1 MKRVEVEIT
10 GWERAEALAMP
21 VRTAVFVVEQGVPAE
36 IERDVLDPLCRH
48 ALARDGEGRVLGT
61 GRLLP
66 DGRIGR
72 MAVLRDARGGGVGGA
87 VLQALIVEA
96 GRLGM
101 REVALN
107 AQTHAL
113 AFYRRHGFEPEGEI
127 FEEAGIAH
135 LAMRRVLRI

>member
-1 MKRVEVEIT
+1 MTRVEVEVT
-10 GWERAEALAMP
+10 GWEQAEALAMP
-21 VRTAVFVVEQGVPAE
+21 VRTAVFVVEQGVPPE

-48 ALARDGEGRVLGT
+48 ALARAAGGRVLGT

-87 VLQALIVEA
+87 VLQALIAEA

-113 AFYRRHGFEPEGEI
+113 AFYRRHGFEAEGEL
-127 FEEAGIAH
+127 FEEAGIPH
-135 LAMRRVLRI
+135 LAMRYVLRS